1 MFETLIV
8 PLDGSDF
15 AAKALPAAVAIA
27 RMGHAGLRL
36 VGIAHDDDELARV
49 QRHLN
54 GTARQVAATK
64 GPEIDVIVDPDP
76 TGALLELAADCT
88 SVLCFA
94 SHDHG
99 TVAARLIHSVGSALV
114 ARAPCP
120 IVVVGEHAAEA
131 ARATDV
137 VVAVDGVG
145 DPQPLLATAMS
156 SGAPAEGATQD
167 RHRVRT
173 CARGPRPARALHA
186 SSRTAGGP
194 RRLPRRHR
202 ARHRWARPGVGVDR
216 LDPGPG
222 RRHRRDRGSP
232 CEPACGASRRGRW
245 TAYGPSRRH
254 GARAPPHRVGAAGRR
269 QPTRPMTLW
278 RDVTARPAGQP
289 RLA

>member
-1 MFETLIV
+1 MFETLVV

-27 RMGHAGLRL
+27 RMGHAGLRT
-36 VGIAHDDDELARV
+36 VEITRDDDELAAV
-49 QRHLN
+49 QRYVN
-54 GTARQVAATK
+54 GTARQVAATM
-64 GPEIDVIVDPDP
+64 GPEVDVIVNPDP
-76 TGALLELAADCT
+76 TGALLELAADCS

-94 SHDHG
+94 SHDHK

-114 ARAPCP
+114 AAHLVRSSSSANTGRGRPGNGRRRRSRRCRRSP
-120 IVVVGEHAAEA
+120 TAAG
-131 ARATDV
+131 RRDV
-137 VVAVDGVG
+137 V
-145 DPQPLLATAMS
+145 
-156 SGAPAEGATQD
+156 GAPAGGAPQD

-173 CARGPRPARALHA
+173 CARGPRPARALHT

-202 ARHRWARPGVGVDR
+202 ARHRWAWPGVGVDR

-232 CEPACGASRRGRW
+232 REPACGAPRRGRR
-245 TAYGPSRRH
+245 TAQGPSRRH
-254 GARAPPHRVGAAGRR
+254 GARTPPHRVGAAGRR
-269 QPTRPMTLW
+269 QPARPMTW
-278 RDVTARPAGQP
+278 RRDVTARPAAQP

>member
-36 VGIAHDDDELARV
+36 VGIARDDDELARV

-64 GPEIDVIVDPDP
+64 DPEIDVIVDPDP

-145 DPQPLLATAMS
+145 DPQPLLAIAMS
-156 SGAPAEGATQD
+156 WARQLRAPLRIVTVFEPAPEDLGRPGHFTRHHGPPVDPDVYLGAIERGIDGHDLASASTATIPD
-167 RHRVRT
+167 PVGVTDGIVDHL
-173 CARGPRPARALHA
+173 ASRPAGLLVVGGGRHKGLRAGTVRELL
-186 SSRTAGGP
+186 RTVSVP
-194 RRLPRRHR
+194 L
-202 ARHRWARPGVGVDR
+202 VVVN
-216 LDPGPG
+216 
-222 RRHRRDRGSP
+222 RRDR
-232 CEPACGASRRGRW
+232 
-245 TAYGPSRRH
+245 
-254 GARAPPHRVGAAGRR
+254 
-269 QPTRPMTLW
+269 
-278 RDVTARPAGQP
+278 
-289 RLA
+289 